1 MKSRILDIKQWEE
14 TSLDNLLSAYREEKN
29 LKVPQV
35 NQPLRIALT
44 GSTNSPSL
52 GLTMFLFDKSEV
64 IKRISN
70 LIALVHKES

>member
-1 MKSRILDIKQWEE
+1 MKSRILDIEQWEE

>member
-14 TSLDNLLSAYREEKN
+14 TSLDDLLSAYREEKN

-70 LIALVHKES
+70 LIAQVHKES